1 MDTNPNEP
9 FSILEPSS
17 SRKRKPECYPYF
29 QPNQEDEI
37 MKPSDI
43 SHWDASLTP
52 FLPQT
57 ENTSFVRHLNDYQML
72 SLEAGLQMHD
82 LPATNYP
89 IQSWNQ
95 TSGHHGST
103 TPTFFTPGFLAS
115 LHEENSSQAWPSNLQ
130 NTTIMLPD
138 INPHSTG
145 LLEDSTPSS
154 PIPNATHSTFT
165 SSSTVPLVTSSSS
178 SSSANSSPPTAEEY
192 RFDLKRAA
200 ILQYTLDE
208 FKLKHT
214 IHQYLTH
221 QLNQQEKTV
230 LILTSKVAQKS
241 YGTEKRFL
249 CPPPTTVL
257 IGTEWWTPSD
267 TPPSNPNEIL
277 TLPDGRHLF
286 PPKLTISLSGETV
299 QSGHI
304 EWSTL
309 SGTTVGQTGQHPTKT
324 AIALHPSD
332 HPSRFR
338 SFADARNQSIDLYHN
353 PTHELLRSGRV
364 VSKHLF
370 INDEK
375 RKRVEAM
382 IRLELANGSQLSLL
396 SKPIKVISKPS
407 KKRQSVKNMDLCI
420 HHGTTVSLFNRIRS
434 QTVSTKYLGVSTE
447 STETCFVARTTSWD
461 PFVIWLVDN
470 EENHQT
476 LLGQQDYLDLPDS
489 LPAPPAMAMKRQQ
502 MIPIHYNQHVVL
514 QCLTTG
520 LVSPVMILR
529 KVEKAST
536 VVGGSLIEIVG
547 DPVSQLHKV
556 ALQMVTPSHEQPTYL
571 ACLNDIV
578 GMFRTTE
585 ARRPILEDNK
595 MVEKVVRKRR
605 VSMDPVD
612 DLFSRKSSISS
623 TSSSNTRRS
632 SIQAGCWQEDVSDAS
647 VWTMVGTDCITYRF
661 LLPSHSLFQEDIDVS
676 SMILNTP
683 FPSLLNISMKSI
695 HTLNLYGENF
705 SRDLQV
711 WFGDI
716 RAITDYGSRELLSCQ
731 IPSHPELIQIKE
743 RYHHIPILLV
753 RGDGTVC
760 RTHKTLSF

>member
-1 MDTNPNEP
+1 MTTNPND
-9 FSILEPSS
+9 PSL

-37 MKPSDI
+37 IKPSDI
-43 SHWDASLTP
+43 SNWEASLTP

-57 ENTSFVRHLNDYQML
+57 SFVNDIHQML
-72 SLEAGLQMHD
+72 SLEEQPGLQMHD
-82 LPATNYP
+82 LPAANYP

-95 TSGHHGST
+95 TSGHHDST
-103 TPTFFTPGFLAS
+103 TPGFFTPGFLES
-115 LHEENSSQAWPSNLQ
+115 LHEENSSQTWSSNLQ

-138 INPHSTG
+138 IKPPVV
-145 LLEDSTPSS
+145 LEDSTPSS
-154 PIPNATHSTFT
+154 PIPTAFA
-165 SSSTVPLVTSSSS
+165 SSVPLVASSSS
-178 SSSANSSPPTAEEY
+178 SSSANSSPPVPAAEEY
-192 RFDLKRAA
+192 RFDSKRSA

-221 QLNQQEKTV
+221 QLNHQEKTV

-257 IGTEWWTPSD
+257 IGTEWWTTSD
-267 TPPSNPNEIL
+267 TQPSNENEIL
-277 TLPDGRHLF
+277 TLPDGTHLF

-324 AIALHPSD
+324 ALTMHPSD

-353 PTHELLRSGRV
+353 PTHELLRSGKA

-370 INDEK
+370 INDADEK

-382 IRLELANGSQLSLL
+382 IRLELANGLQLALL
-396 SKPIKVISKPS
+396 SKGIKVISKPS

-434 QTVSTKYLGVSTE
+434 QTVSTKYLGVSSE
-447 STETCFVARTTSWD
+447 STETCFVARTTRWD

-470 EENHQT
+470 EENHQMDI
-476 LLGQQDYLDLPDS
+476 LLGQQDYRDLPDS
-489 LPAPPAMAMKRQQ
+489 LPAPPAIAMKRQQ

-520 LVSPVMILR
+520 LVSPIMILR

-536 VVGGSLIEIVG
+536 VVGGSLMNDEEVLG

-556 ALQMVTPSHEQPTYL
+556 ALQIVTPSHEQPTYL

-578 GMFRTTE
+578 GMFKTTE
-585 ARRPILEDNK
+585 ARRPVVTER

-623 TSSSNTRRS
+623 TSSSTNTRRS
-632 SIQAGCWQEDVSDAS
+632 SIQAGLGACWQEDVSDAG
-647 VWTMVGTDCITYRF
+647 VWTIVGTDCIAYRF
-661 LLPSHSLFQEDIDVS
+661 LLPSHSLFQEEMDVS
-676 SMILNTP
+676 SMLLSTP
-683 FPSLLNISMKSI
+683 FPFLLNISMKTI
-695 HTLNLYGENF
+695 HTLNLYGQNF

-716 RAITDYGSRELLSCQ
+716 RAMTDYGSRELLTCQ
-731 IPSHPELIQIKE
+731 IPSHQALVQIKE

-760 RTHKTLSF
+760 RTHKTLPF